1 MKWFCFVNVLPAN
14 TEEDVR
20 SISVYHYHPAVREV

>member
-14 TEEDVR
+14 TEDHVR
-20 SISVYHYHPAVREV
+20 SISVYPYPTVREA